1 MLLHCSTSFSP
12 HLVTDV
18 STAGLPCSRNV
29 PLQQRRF
36 ANDFFSF
43 SAKHFS
49 FTLLRVD
56 LKSNHAIQNLT
67 RNHIGDGFF
76 FLLLFLPL
84 AFFFWVCLIG
94 KQTVFAK
101 SVSTVSC
108 RTDEAGGR
116 RQRAS
121 CPLRE
126 MSSVSCIYRFAW
138 FFSPLCSTLICY
150 FNAAA
155 IISVGDGKLKRM
167 TDHFMDFHHPTFF
180 LLKSG

>member
-36 ANDFFSF
+36 ARFLFFFSE
-43 SAKHFS
+43 
-49 FTLLRVD
+49 TLLLYLLRVD

-67 RNHIGDGFF
+67 RNHIGNVFF

-84 AFFFWVCLIG
+84 AFFLGLFNREADF
-94 KQTVFAK
+94 TVFAK

-138 FFSPLCSTLICY
+138 FFFPPL
-150 FNAAA
+150 
-155 IISVGDGKLKRM
+155 
-167 TDHFMDFHHPTFF
+167 FHLD
-180 LLKSG
+180 LLF